1 MAFELVL
8 LVVTWMSKQ
17 KRQEVKERKELNGW
31 RGMDDDDPLK
41 KKARVLRGVA
51 SMEHRASMGNST
63 SIVDTNGLP
72 GMKRMFGK
80 DKFRSRTNRIVHPAM
95 DEGKAFLKKLLS
107 FMSFTQDGA
116 IETVEARK
124 QRLTNFVLLNTQDAA
139 LESNKIKKSELRR
152 STYAHVQCGTPL
164 PVDQRDNFIDAL
176 PISSSSSAS
185 VPTPHAMNIVPCPTS
200 TKAEPTNVGMY
211 PRGSC
216 SAMPSVSEGHD
227 LYYSRPERYNV
238 TAMTNIIELLERGVV
253 LLDAHG
259 HVCTSTSTSGRWKI
273 YMYVYVLIDI
283 CFHNCSILQCLPP
296 PNW

>member
-1 MAFELVL
+1 
-8 LVVTWMSKQ
+8 
-17 KRQEVKERKELNGW
+17 
-31 RGMDDDDPLK
+31 
-41 KKARVLRGVA
+41 
-51 SMEHRASMGNST
+51 MEHRASMGNST

-80 DKFRSRTNRIVHPAM
+80 DKFRSRTNRIARPAM

-107 FMSFTQDGA
+107 LMSFTQEGE
-116 IETVEARK
+116 IETVDARK
-124 QRLTNFVLLNTQDAA
+124 QRLTNFVHAA
-139 LESNKIKKSELRR
+139 FESNKIKKSELRR

-185 VPTPHAMNIVPCPTS
+185 VPTPHAMNIGPCPTS
-200 TKAEPTNVGMY
+200 TNRTTKAEPTNVGMY

-238 TAMTNIIELLERGVV
+238 TTMTNIIELLERGVV

-273 YMYVYVLIDI
+273 YMYVLIDI

>member
-1 MAFELVL
+1 
-8 LVVTWMSKQ
+8 
-17 KRQEVKERKELNGW
+17 
-31 RGMDDDDPLK
+31 MDDDDPLK
-41 KKARVLRGVA
+41 KKARVLHGVA
-51 SMEHRASMGNST
+51 SMEHKASMGNS
-63 SIVDTNGLP
+63 IVYTNGLP

-80 DKFRSRTNRIVHPAM
+80 DKFRSRTNRIARPAM

-107 FMSFTQDGA
+107 FMSFTQEGE
-116 IETVEARK
+116 IETVDARK
-124 QRLTNFVLLNTQDAA
+124 QRLTNFVLLNTKDAA

-176 PISSSSSAS
+176 PVSSSSSAS
-185 VPTPHAMNIVPCPTS
+185 VPTPHAMNIGPCPTS
-200 TKAEPTNVGMY
+200 TNRTTKAEHTNVGMY

-238 TAMTNIIELLERGVV
+238 TTMTNIIELLERGVV
-253 LLDAHG
+253 LLDAHR
-259 HVCTSTSTSGRWKI
+259 HVCTSTSGRWKI
-273 YMYVYVLIDI
+273 YMYTYVLIAI
-283 CFHNCSILQCLPP
+283 SFHNCSLLQCLPP